1 MNVRKIQVR
10 DSICLSSRTFGFF
23 LVILMIAV
31 LTLFSLLN
39 FNFSCLLMEEC
50 AREIIFRTFP
60 CSLLYVLM

>member
-10 DSICLSSRTFGFF
+10 DTYVSLPELLVF

-60 CSLLYVLM
+60 CSSLYVLM